1 MGTWIS
7 PKDGDGGVVPSAST
21 AALQEKRACLSDVSL
36 LVVPNM
42 GDTEVCCLVT
52 AP

>member
-21 AALQEKRACLSDVSL
+21 AALQEKRASLLDVSL